1 MKRLRFVCL
10 ALALAL
16 FSGCAQEIDE
26 NSSYVEGLI
35 TDPIESYDHASNIVP
50 DGEESEVS
58 AEQTTTDGFLVKDK
72 KYTYKGQNIVMT
84 YHLYYYDTEWFE
96 DLLVSQNTSL
106 SAACFCIAFLVG
118 ASLVG
123 CAESYLRVKKREV

>member
-1 MKRLRFVCL
+1 MKRLMFVCL

-50 DGEESEVS
+50 DGEESEIS
-58 AEQTTTDGFLVKDK
+58 AEQTLTDGFLVKDK
-72 KYTYKGQNIVMT
+72 KYTYKGRLFLHRVSCRCVFGRLCGILLARQKARGINQKCS
-84 YHLYYYDTEWFE
+84 LYNCKIFARPLDKSGW
-96 DLLVSQNTSL
+96 LL
-106 SAACFCIAFLVG
+106 
-118 ASLVG
+118 
-123 CAESYLRVKKREV
+123 